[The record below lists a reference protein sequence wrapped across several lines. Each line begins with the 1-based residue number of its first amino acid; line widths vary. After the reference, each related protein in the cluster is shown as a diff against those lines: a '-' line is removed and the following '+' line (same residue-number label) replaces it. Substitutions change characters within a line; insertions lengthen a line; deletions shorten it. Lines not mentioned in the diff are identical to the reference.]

1 MRVVIARTMQEFSMN
16 VYADGIISGLRS
28 VRPNWEILDLA
39 PQHFNRSSSNFIL
52 RFRKYYERFFNFPR
66 LIKQQK
72 ADIFHIIDPSE
83 AHIVY
88 WLKKESKSVV
98 TCHDLIN
105 FYYNNNLQG
114 SVQLPFISKAAWLHA
129 VKGMRYAKH
138 VISVSSVT
146 ANDTTKI
153 LDIPPEKIS
162 VIPNAVDSRFQPL
175 PKVEITALRQKYG
188 IAPET
193 ICLLNVGSN
202 HPRKNISTILEAIY
216 RLTKSGLN
224 FQFVKVGADF
234 TTEQKRYIQEH
245 ELSSYIKYIGKPEKQ
260 SLVEIYNAADILIA
274 PSLHEGFGM
283 TILEAMA
290 CGTPVITSNTSALPE
305 VAGDAGV
312 LVNPEDSQAISD
324 AVFKLHADPNYYQEL
339 IQKGL
344 ERAKLFTWEKSAE
357 KIAQVYETAL
367 ANQELQHQIKVSA

>member
-16 VYADGIISGLRS
+16 VYADGIISGLQKA
-28 VRPNWEILDLA
+28 RPDWEIIDLA
-39 PQHFNRSSSNFIL
+39 PQSFDRSSSNLAL
-52 RFRKYYERFFNFPR
+52 RIRKYYERFFYFPR
-66 LIKQQK
+66 LVKQQK

-88 WLKKESKSVV
+88 WLQKKSQPAVV

-105 FYYNNNLQG
+105 FYYNDNLQG

-129 VKGMRYAKH
+129 VKGMHDAKH
-138 VISVSSVT
+138 VVSVSSVT
-146 ANDTTKI
+146 AKDTTKI
-153 LDIPPEKIS
+153 LDIPTEKIS
-162 VIPNAVDSRFQPL
+162 VIYNAVDSRFQQL
-175 PKVEITALRQKYG
+175 PKAEITALRQKYG
-188 IAPET
+188 IVPET

-202 HPRKNISTILEAIY
+202 HPRKNIANILEAISK
-216 RLTKSGLN
+216 LTKTGLN
-224 FQFVKVGADF
+224 FHFLKVGADF
-234 TTEQKRYIQEH
+234 TIEQKIYIQKQGMDSH
-245 ELSSYIKYIGKPEKQ
+245 ISYLGKPTKD

-312 LVNPEDSQAISD
+312 LVSPHDSQAISD
-324 AVFKLHADPNYYQEL
+324 AVYQLHNDPNYYQEL
-339 IQKGL
+339 VTKSIV
-344 ERAKLFTWEKSAE
+344 RAKLFTWEKAGEQLARVYE
-357 KIAQVYETAL
+357 KILHKTPSQTL
-367 ANQELQHQIKVSA
+367 IKL